1 MYTIEYIIP
10 HSDSDHADA
19 KVSITDMMGRDL
31 HVLVNEKQLSGL
43 YSIPFEW
50 QRLSNGVYYIL
61 IEVDGVRHSRMKMIL
76 N

>member
-1 MYTIEYIIP
+1 MCMIEYIIP
-10 HSDSDHADA
+10 HSDSDQADT

-31 HVLVNEKQLSGL
+31 HVLVDEKQLSGA
-43 YSIPFEW
+43 YAIPFEW

-76 N
+76 T